1 MNEYVTFDIKKPIL
15 GFVLPDD
22 SDQSIIENIIH
33 NDIFNNTQIEYIQF
47 KTQDEMIKYNTNINN
62 KEQLFCGIIFENK
75 DLLKYTIRL
84 DIKNTENPET
94 SPIQNIAENNSL
106 LDITSSYL
114 DLYIP
119 IQTAVDEAI
128 IRMKSDDNSFKM
140 KYFIGKLRGIFSNVS
155 PDSVVLSSLTTYYI
169 SLAFMTSVYIIT
181 INIVKEKEDNL
192 KDGLLVAGVHP
203 TIFWLSWFIVEGFI
217 SLIISMVMTIIIII
231 LNELFSNVNFVVIF
245 SIIFLFSLSACSYGF
260 VFSTFFK
267 KAKTAS
273 VVVLILYI
281 IPYFIAQYTSFMNEN
296 ISKILSFI
304 FSTVSLKEIL
314 NNLEILKYT
323 YKSINLIN
331 IFNTDA
337 GKYLIILTGNTIFYF
352 ILALILDNL
361 FSNETSR
368 YLFVPKRRIKNFQ
381 SENEINYQKDIQED
395 FNARNNKKCMVEVNH
410 VHKIF
415 NKRNKSNNDS
425 SNRETKV
432 TQKKNEFLAVN
443 DVSFKVYQ
451 NEIFAI
457 LGI

>member
-1 MNEYVTFDIKKPIL
+1 LNEYVTFDIKKPIL

-22 SDQSIIENIIH
+22 SDQSIIEKIIH
-33 NDIFNNTQIEYIQF
+33 NDISNNTQVKNIQF
-47 KTQDEMIKYNTNINN
+47 KTQDEMIKYSTDINN

-94 SPIQNIAENNSL
+94 SPIQNITENNSFFG
-106 LDITSSYL
+106 ITSSYL

-119 IQTAVDEAI
+119 IQTAVDQA
-128 IRMKSDDNSFKM
+128 
-140 KYFIGKLRGIFSNVS
+140 SNVS
-155 PDSVVLSSLTTYYI
+155 PYAVSLSSFTTYYI

-203 TIFWLSWFIVEGFI
+203 TIFWLSWFIVERFI
-217 SLIISMVMTIIIII
+217 SLIISIVMTIIINI
-231 LNELFSNVNFVVIF
+231 LNELFSNVNFFVII

-267 KAKTAS
+267 RAKTAS

-281 IPYFIAQYTSFMNEN
+281 IPFFIAQYTSLVNED

-337 GKYLIILTGNTIFYF
+337 GKYLIILTSNSIFYF
-352 ILALILDNL
+352 VLALILDNL

-381 SENEINYQKDIQED
+381 SENEISYQKDIQED

-415 NKRNKSNNDS
+415 KRNKRNNDS
-425 SNRETKV
+425 NRKTKV
-432 TQKKNEFLAVN
+432 IQKKNEFLAVN

>member
-1 MNEYVTFDIKKPIL
+1 
-15 GFVLPDD
+15 
-22 SDQSIIENIIH
+22 
-33 NDIFNNTQIEYIQF
+33 
-47 KTQDEMIKYNTNINN
+47 
-62 KEQLFCGIIFENK
+62 
-75 DLLKYTIRL
+75 
-84 DIKNTENPET
+84 
-94 SPIQNIAENNSL
+94 
-106 LDITSSYL
+106 
-114 DLYIP
+114 
-119 IQTAVDEAI
+119 
-128 IRMKSDDNSFKM
+128 
-140 KYFIGKLRGIFSNVS
+140 
-155 PDSVVLSSLTTYYI
+155 
-169 SLAFMTSVYIIT
+169 
-181 INIVKEKEDNL
+181 
-192 KDGLLVAGVHP
+192 
-203 TIFWLSWFIVEGFI
+203 
-217 SLIISMVMTIIIII
+217 MTIIINI
-231 LNELFSNVNFVVIF
+231 LNELFSNVNFFVII

-267 KAKTAS
+267 RAKTAS

-281 IPYFIAQYTSFMNEN
+281 IPFFIAQYTSLVNED

-337 GKYLIILTGNTIFYF
+337 GKYLIILTSNSIFYF
-352 ILALILDNL
+352 VLALILDNL

-381 SENEINYQKDIQED
+381 SENEISYQKDIQED

-410 VHKIF
+410 VNKIF
-415 NKRNKSNNDS
+415 KRNKRNNDS
-425 SNRETKV
+425 NRKTKV
-432 TQKKNEFLAVN
+432 IQKKNEFLAVN